1 MRLYCGL
8 LEEIIA
14 FRSGISTS
22 QFSRVWITWLDFL
35 YSKFRPYPIWLTKS
49 ASLKTMPTSCKDMY
63 PTSRVIIDCTEIYI
77 EKPSSVRS
85 QAATYS
91 NYKHYNTAK
100 GLLGIASSGAVSFVA
115 DLFVGRTSEKGN
127 IGVWYLQLT
136 GRGRFYHDS

>member
-1 MRLYCGL
+1 
-8 LEEIIA
+8 
-14 FRSGISTS
+14 
-22 QFSRVWITWLDFL
+22 
-35 YSKFRPYPIWLTKS
+35 
-49 ASLKTMPTSCKDMY
+49 MY

-115 DLFVGRTSEKGN
+115 DLFVGRTSEKRQHWS
-127 IGVWYLQLT
+127 VVLT
-136 GRGRFYHDS
+136 TYWKREILS